1 MVVVV
6 RGRSSPLLVAGDTT
20 SGLLVLHV
28 GTHSANGCHHEDGDE
43 DDSNSKHGC
52 PFVGPT
58 PWGCGQLEAKG
69 APYTS

>member
-1 MVVVV
+1 VVV
-6 RGRSSPLLVAGDTT
+6 GDIAIPALVAGDTLGSNT
-20 SGLLVLHV
+20 VLVV
-28 GTHSANGCHHEDGDE
+28 GMHSANGGHHEDGDE
-43 DDSNSKHGC
+43 DDSDSKHGC